1 VNSFTNFNQTYFKE
15 LHMLLQTP
23 RNTRLAVV
31 SLVVLAAILMIV
43 WVPFI
48 GFDMV
53 NPIVTAQQARIE
65 KFTAEGNP
73 QAPLLTYTVWLVSFF
88 YPFWSTLSA
97 IGGVVLLVIALPLYR
112 GERWTRGLALLCLA
126 FPSMGGAYMIV
137 PWMNFIG
144 SAQGGFPPAVIIMMI
159 GLIPYFSI
167 LLAEKVDMFQKIVDF
182 LVFLMLGVTA
192 AENFANGHAAFRIL
206 FGHPKRP
213 LFAEGIAITYFGWL
227 ALWVGM
233 ALCIAAIYL
242 LGQKKMSGWYA
253 GLMGGLVTMVAS
265 GATHYVRHATNDYLY
280 GALMGLSIVIM
291 LVIPAFKQRLVDEP
305 TESKGSQPQGALQP
319 EAA

>member
-1 VNSFTNFNQTYFKE
+1 
-15 LHMLLQTP
+15 MLPQTP

-43 WVPFI
+43 LVPFI

-53 NPIVTAQQARIE
+53 NPIVTAQQTRIE

-73 QAPLLTYTVWLVSFF
+73 QAPLLAYTVWLVSFF
-88 YPFWSTLSA
+88 FPFWSTMSVLA
-97 IGGVVLLVIALPLYR
+97 GLALLVIALPLFR

-126 FPSMGGAYMIV
+126 VPSIGGAYMIV

-144 SAQGGFPPAVIIMMI
+144 SAQGGFPPAVTIMMI
-159 GLIPYFSI
+159 GLIPYFAI
-167 LLAEKVDMFQKIVDF
+167 LLAEKVDLSQKVVDF

-213 LFAEGIAITYFGWL
+213 LFGEGIAITFFGWL

-242 LGQKKMSGWYA
+242 LGQKKVAGWYA
-253 GLMGGLVTMVAS
+253 GMIGGVITLVAS
-265 GATHYVRHATNDYLY
+265 AATHYVRHATNDYLY
-280 GALMGLSIVIM
+280 GALMGLSIVVM
-291 LVIPAFKQRLVDEP
+291 LVIPFFKQRLIG
-305 TESKGSQPQGALQP
+305 ESYEEGTSLPRVALNP
-319 EAA
+319 KTV

>member
-1 VNSFTNFNQTYFKE
+1 MSSQTSS
-15 LHMLLQTP
+15 QV
-23 RNTRLAVV
+23 RLAVV
-31 SLVVLAAILMIV
+31 GLVVVAALLMIAV
-43 WVPFI
+43 VPFI

-53 NPIVTAQQARIE
+53 NPIVKAQQARIE
-65 KFTAEGNP
+65 EFTAEGNP
-73 QAPLLTYTVWLVSFF
+73 QAPLLAYTVWLVSFF
-88 YPFWSTLSA
+88 FPFWSTLSVIA
-97 IGGVVLLVIALPLYR
+97 GLVLLVIALLLYR

-126 FPSMGGAYMIV
+126 VPAIGGAYMIV

-144 SAQGGFPPAVIIMMI
+144 SEEGGFPPAVTIMAI
-159 GLIPYFSI
+159 GLIPYFAL
-167 LLAEKVDMFQKIVDF
+167 LLAEKVDLTQKVVDF

-206 FGHPKRP
+206 FGHPARP

-242 LGQKKMSGWYA
+242 LGEKKISGWYA
-253 GLMGGLVTMVAS
+253 GLIGGLVTVVAS

-291 LVIPAFKQRLVDEP
+291 LAIPLVKDRLLHEP
-305 TESKGSQPQGALQP
+305 TPEGPMPQATLRP
-319 EAA
+319 KTA

>member
-1 VNSFTNFNQTYFKE
+1 MHSVTILKE
-15 LHMLLQTP
+15 VCFMLLSTSRQV
-23 RNTRLAVV
+23 RLVVV
-31 SLVVLAAILMIV
+31 SLIVLAAILMIV
-43 WVPFI
+43 WIPFI
-48 GFDMV
+48 GFDMS

-73 QAPLLTYTVWLVSFF
+73 QAPLLAYTVWLVSFF
-88 YPFWSTLSA
+88 FPFWSTMS
-97 IGGVVLLVIALPLYR
+97 VVAGLALLVIALPLYR

-126 FPSMGGAYMIV
+126 VPSIGGAYMIV
-137 PWMNFIG
+137 PWMNFVG

-159 GLIPYFSI
+159 GLIPYFAL
-167 LLAEKVDMFQKIVDF
+167 LLAENVERNQKIVDF

-206 FGHPKRP
+206 FGHPARP

-233 ALCIAAIYL
+233 GLCITAIYL
-242 LGQKKMSGWYA
+242 LGEKKMSGWYA
-253 GLMGGLVTMVAS
+253 GMIGGLVTLVAS

-280 GALMGLSIVIM
+280 GALMGLSIVVM
-291 LVIPAFKQRLVDEP
+291 LIIPFFKQRLIE
-305 TESKGSQPQGALQP
+305 TK
-319 EAA
+319 

>member
-1 VNSFTNFNQTYFKE
+1 
-15 LHMLLQTP
+15 MLLQTP

-53 NPIVTAQQARIE
+53 NPIVTYQQQRIE

-73 QAPLLTYTVWLVSFF
+73 QAPLLTLTVWLVSFF
-88 YPFWSTLSA
+88 YPFWSTLS
-97 IGGVVLLVIALPLYR
+97 VVAGLILLVIALPLYR
-112 GERWTRGLALLCLA
+112 GERWTRGLALLLLA
-126 FPSMGGAYMIV
+126 VPSIGGAYMIV
-137 PWMNFIG
+137 PWMNFVG
-144 SAQGGFPPAVIIMMI
+144 SVEGGFPPAVIMMTI
-159 GLIPYFSI
+159 GLLPYFAL
-167 LLAEKVDMFQKIVDF
+167 LLAEKVDLPQKVVDF

-192 AENFANGHAAFRIL
+192 AENFANGHAAYRIL
-206 FGHPKRP
+206 FGHPGRP
-213 LFAEGIAITYFGWL
+213 KFAEGIAITYFGWL

-253 GLMGGLVTMVAS
+253 GLMGGLVTVVAS

-280 GALMGLSIVIM
+280 GALMGLS
-291 LVIPAFKQRLVDEP
+291 LVVMFLIPFFKQRLVAE
-305 TESKGSQPQGALQP
+305 TAE
-319 EAA
+319 